1 MKAIRIISALVLT
14 TPILVPSF
22 VYENYLLAFEL
33 AWFGALATLVY
44 SWLAK

>member
-22 VYENYLLAFEL
+22 IYENYLLTFEL
-33 AWFGALATLVY
+33 VWFGALATLVY
-44 SWLAK
+44 TGLSK